1 MVKVSIITPAYNC
14 TKSFKGTYESV
25 LFQTFF
31 DWEWIIVED
40 CSTDGTFDII
50 KKLIGNDKR
59 VKIFKTEKNSGA
71 AVARNLG
78 IEKAS
83 GQYIAFLDADDLWE
97 PNKLERQIKFMDEN
111 DFAISYSKYKILYEN
126 GKTKTFSPKKT
137 TIKYKQ
143 LLWKTDIGC
152 LTGMYDSN
160 KLGKRYMPVD
170 CIKRE
175 DHGFWLD
182 LTRDGTVA
190 HLYPEY
196 LATYR
201 VASSSVSSKKTKMI
215 KYEYLLYR
223 NHEHFSIVKSLWFL
237 MLRIFNK
244 LFAKYN

>member
-1 MVKVSIITPAYNC
+1 MPLVSIITPAYNC
-14 TKSFKGTYESV
+14 KNAIENTVNSV
-25 LFQTFF
+25 LSQTIF

-50 KKLIGNDKR
+50 KKLIGNDNR

-78 IEKAS
+78 IEMAS
-83 GQYIAFLDADDLWE
+83 GQYIAFLDADDTWE
-97 PNKLERQIKFMDEN
+97 KDKLEKQISFMEQG
-111 DFAISYSKYKILYEN
+111 DFAISYSKYYLLYSN
-126 GKTKTFSPKKT
+126 GKIRKYSPRRK

-152 LTGMYDSN
+152 LTGIYDSS

-170 CIKRE
+170 CVKRE

-201 VASSSVSSKKTKMI
+201 IADNSVSSKKIKMI
-215 KYEYLLYR
+215 KYQYLLYR
-223 NHEHFSIVKSLWFL
+223 KHEHFSVIKSLWFL
-237 MLRIFNK
+237 LLRILNK
-244 LFAKYN
+244 LFAKYL